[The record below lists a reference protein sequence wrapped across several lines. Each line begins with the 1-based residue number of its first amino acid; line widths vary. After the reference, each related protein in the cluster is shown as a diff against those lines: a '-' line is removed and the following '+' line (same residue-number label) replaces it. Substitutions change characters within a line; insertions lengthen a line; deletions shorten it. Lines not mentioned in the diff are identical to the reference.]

1 MRLQALTTIS
11 FSLFRA
17 RLVTFVM
24 TLFTALLMLSILHS
38 TKAIAAG
45 LRCQN
50 LMQETIAYQVNLPQ
64 NLRAHREHEVGR
76 LSTGDINRL
85 NTQTVQ
91 HLKRFVP
98 SRTAGKASSINVADA
113 QQILKVIS
121 DHPVTGHMAY
131 QRYNRPNENVGFCF
145 GRAAFTHLL
154 LLKMGLSRDSIVK
167 VWAVGP
173 MRTPGVTW
181 DFHVAT
187 AAYVQGKGWLVLD
200 TNYDAPMKLETWF
213 GKMQEQNR
221 QMDRK
226 LRLYVTEPNKFGL
239 ELGKY
244 DRIQMGLDLNREND
258 WYQHYFVDM
267 MNDLSSRSLADYGLQ
282 RLPTDSAPRSTG
294 ENSVQNS
301 GGNSSSVPN
310 SARRPFWERWFR

>member
-1 MRLQALTTIS
+1 MRLQASTTFLS
-11 FSLFRA
+11 SKLWA
-17 RLVTFVM
+17 V
-24 TLFTALLMLSILHS
+24 FTAVMMLGVLQS
-38 TKAIAAG
+38 TKAEAAG

-50 LMQETIAYQVNLPQ
+50 LMQETVAYQVNLPQ
-64 NLRAHREHEVGR
+64 NLRTHRESEVNR
-76 LSTGDINRL
+76 LSAGDVNRL
-85 NTQTVQ
+85 NSQMIQ

-98 SRTAGKASSINVADA
+98 ARMAGKASGINLADA
-113 QQILKVIS
+113 QRVLKVIS

-131 QRYNRPNENVGFCF
+131 DRYNRPDENVGFCF

-181 DFHVAT
+181 DFHVAS
-187 AAYVQGKGWLVLD
+187 AAYVNGKGWLVLD

-282 RLPTDSAPRSTG
+282 RLPVDSASRPS
-294 ENSVQNS
+294 S
-301 GGNSSSVPN
+301 GNSAKESS
-310 SARRPFWERWFR
+310 SAAPSSRPSFWDRWFRR